1 MRILKTHCNILSGRD
16 VKILNV
22 ANKSKLRERVLVDV
36 EIDYKRIVLAIIE
49 GKVYLMNAV
58 CSTHSKCTPLEEG
71 TNLRNDNSTDG
82 FQRYLYITSPSICR
96 IPL

>member
-1 MRILKTHCNILSGRD
+1 
-16 VKILNV
+16 V

-58 CSTHSKCTPLEEG
+58 CSLKMHTFGARHKLEK
-71 TNLRNDNSTDG
+71 
-82 FQRYLYITSPSICR
+82 
-96 IPL
+96 